1 MNYKFKTKPYKHQLT
16 ALEKSWNKENFAYFM
31 EMGTGKTKVL
41 IDNLAMLYDKGKID
55 GALII
60 APKGVVK
67 TWYEQEL
74 PTHLPNHIE
83 NVTVLW
89 QPNITKTQ
97 REKLESL
104 FEIETAFHILIMNV
118 ESLSTDKGVKFASK
132 FINSHKTLMAIDEST
147 TIKTPTAKRTKNII
161 DIGKL
166 AKYRRI
172 MTGSPI
178 TKNPL
183 DLYTQCEFLD
193 PWLLDFSSYYAF
205 RNRYAEMKTMHIH
218 GRSIQVVD
226 KFQNLGELS
235 ETVKQFSYRVLK
247 EDCLDLPDKIF
258 IKRHVSLTPDQ
269 KKIYE
274 QMKKAAMAM
283 LNGKMTTTMTVLTQ
297 LMRLHQITC
306 GHFIADD
313 GSTQSVDSNR
323 LNELMNILE
332 ETEGKAI
339 IWANYQLSV
348 GEIIQRIIKEYG
360 PGSVVHY
367 YGKTLPEQRDYAIDA
382 FQKGKARFFV
392 GTPAT
397 GGYGLTPQEDRQD
410 FIRKFQNDPKCRFL
424 IGTPQTGGYGITLT
438 QANTVIYYSNSYDLE
453 KRLQSEDRAHRIGQK
468 KPVTYVDLIAE
479 DTVDEKIVKALR
491 DKINIASEVMGEE
504 LKDWI

>member
-1 MNYKFKTKPYKHQLT
+1 MNYKFKMKPYKHQLT
-16 ALEKSWNKENFAYFM
+16 ALEKSWNKETYAYFM

-41 IDNLAMLYDKGKID
+41 IDNMSMLYDKGKID

-74 PTHLPNHIE
+74 PAHLPEHIE

-97 REKLESL
+97 QEKLESL
-104 FEIETAFHILIMNV
+104 FEIETALHILVMNV
-118 ESLSTDKGVKFASK
+118 EALSTDKGVKFASK
-132 FINSHKTLMAIDEST
+132 FLNSHKVLMAIDEST

-161 DIGKL
+161 GLGKY
-166 AKYRRI
+166 AKYRRV

-193 PWLLDFSSYYAF
+193 PYLLDFASYYAF
-205 RNRYAEMKTMHIH
+205 RNRYAEMKTMHLR
-218 GRSIQVVD
+218 GRSIQVVHA
-226 KFQNLGELS
+226 FQNLSELS
-235 ETVKQFSYRVLK
+235 DKLQPFSYRVLK
-247 EDCLDLPDKIF
+247 EDCLDLPPKNF
-258 IKRHVSLTPDQ
+258 IKRHITLTPEQ
-269 KKIYE
+269 KKVYE
-274 QMKKAAMAM
+274 QMKKHALAT
-283 LNGKMTTTMTVLTQ
+283 LNGKVTSTMTVLTQ

-306 GHFIADD
+306 GHFTADD
-313 GSTQSVDSNR
+313 GSVQTINNNR
-323 LNELMNILE
+323 VNELLNILE

-339 IWANYQLSV
+339 IWANYQKDITQIV
-348 GEIIQRIIKEYG
+348 ENIEKEYG
-360 PGSVVHY
+360 PGSGV
-367 YGKTLPEQRDYAIDA
+367 DY
-382 FQKGKARFFV
+382 
-392 GTPAT
+392 
-397 GGYGLTPQEDRQD
+397 YGLTAQEDRQD
-410 FIRKFQNDPKCRFL
+410 NIRQFQSDPKCRFL
-424 IGTPQTGGYGITLT
+424 VGTPSTGGYGITLT
-438 QANTVIYYSNSYDLE
+438 AANTVIYYSNGYDLE

-468 KPVTYVDLIAE
+468 KNVTYIDIIAE

-491 DKINIASEVMGEE
+491 NKINIASEVLGEE

>member
-1 MNYKFKTKPYKHQLT
+1 MYPGLYVNPRKKKIMKYKFKTKPYKHQMT

-41 IDNLAMLYDKGKID
+41 IDNLAMLYDKGKVD
-55 GALII
+55 GALIV

-97 REKLESL
+97 QEKLESL
-104 FEIETAFHILIMNV
+104 FEIETALHIIIMNV
-118 ESLSTDKGVKFASK
+118 EAFSTDKGVKFASK
-132 FINSHKTLMAIDEST
+132 FLNSHKTLMAVDEST

-161 DIGKL
+161 DLGKF

-193 PWLLDFSSYYAF
+193 PYLLDFASYYSF
-205 RNRYAEMKTMHIH
+205 RNRYAEMKTMHLR
-218 GRSIQVVD
+218 GRSIQVVSEF
-226 KFQNLGELS
+226 KNLGELS
-235 ETVKQFSYRVLK
+235 ETVKTFSERVLK
-247 EDCLDLPDKIF
+247 EDCLDLPPKIF
-258 IKRHVSLTPDQ
+258 MKRHVALTTDQ
-269 KKIYE
+269 KRIYN
-274 QMKKAAMAM
+274 QMKEQALAI

-306 GHFIADD
+306 GHFTADD
-313 GSTQSVDSNR
+313 GSTQPVDSNR
-323 LNELMNILE
+323 LNELMSILD

-348 GEIIQRIIKEYG
+348 GEIIQRIVKEYG
-360 PGSVVHY
+360 EDSYVHY
-367 YGKTLPEQRDYAIDA
+367 YG
-382 FQKGKARFFV
+382 
-392 GTPAT
+392 
-397 GGYGLTPQEDRQD
+397 LTSQEDRQD
-410 FIRKFQNDPKCRFL
+410 NIRKFQNDPNCRFI

-438 QANTVIYYSNSYDLE
+438 QAHTVIYYSNSYDLE

-468 KPVTYVDLIAE
+468 KTVTYIDLIAE